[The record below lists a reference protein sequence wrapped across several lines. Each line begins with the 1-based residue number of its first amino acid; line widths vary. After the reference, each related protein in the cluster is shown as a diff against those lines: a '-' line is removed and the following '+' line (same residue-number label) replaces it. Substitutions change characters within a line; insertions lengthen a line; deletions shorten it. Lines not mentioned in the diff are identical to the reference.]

1 MTILGIVKAV
11 FKDEPLPKEKSQSRN
26 IDQAENFLRQ
36 EASVDPKEI
45 SDKICLEENAEQ
57 LGESA
62 MQKTPADKKENKS
75 EHQVK
80 FSRSG
85 KRDAFNDQ

>member
-1 MTILGIVKAV
+1 MRKQFSKTNNYRKRNHKAETLTRL
-11 FKDEPLPKEKSQSRN
+11 K
-26 IDQAENFLRQ
+26 AENFLRQ
-36 EASVDPKEI
+36 EASADPKEI